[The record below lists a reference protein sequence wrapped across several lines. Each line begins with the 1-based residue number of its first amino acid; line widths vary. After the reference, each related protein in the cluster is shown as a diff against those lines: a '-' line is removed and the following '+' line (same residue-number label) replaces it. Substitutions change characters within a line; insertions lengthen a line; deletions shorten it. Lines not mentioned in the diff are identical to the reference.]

1 MTEVGLADRLDHFPS
16 QLSGGERQRVALCR
30 ALALEP
36 PLLLADEPTGNLD
49 PASGEHVFELLL
61 ELQRRHG
68 TTAVVVTHNPEI
80 ARRCARIF
88 DLDRRLAQALTMFEK
103 YNEKA
108 RRALFFARYE
118 ASKLGSRVIES
129 EHILLGILREGEE
142 TVNELF
148 RRFEVKPDEVRREI
162 EGERVFVERISS
174 TAELPLSEESKKI
187 LAYASHEAESM
198 LHSAV
203 GSEHLLIGIL
213 RVEGCLAMRILAQHG
228 LDVYTVRE
236 EVLTVA
242 KEREASQQKKELP
255 FLTEYG
261 RDLTTLAAE
270 GAFDPLIGREPEVER
285 IIQIL
290 SRRTKNNPIL
300 RGESGVG
307 KTAIV
312 EGLAQRIVDGR
323 VPIFL
328 AQKRIVA
335 LDLSLIVAG
344 TKYRGQFE
352 ERLKGILKELKE
364 SPDLIVFIDEIHSL
378 IGAGSAEGSLDA
390 ANILKPALSRGE
402 ISCIGAT
409 TAKEYRKYIEKDR
422 SLLRRFQA
430 VEVAPPTDQETM
442 SILEGIKDRYESFHK
457 VRYTG
462 ESLRVAIHHSS
473 RYIPD
478 RHHPDKAIDVLDE
491 AGARV
496 KLRRVRDT
504 QNLRRLEQEIR
515 QVVRDMKAA
524 ISAKEF
530 ERAVYL
536 REREIE
542 LREDSERL
550 AVPAAEEGR
559 RLEVTRRDVEEVIS
573 SWTGIPIAALE
584 SVEARKLAH
593 MEESLRSWV
602 VGQDR
607 AISAISRAIRRSRL
621 GVSNPQRPVGS
632 FIFLGPSGV
641 GKTEV
646 ARRLAEF
653 LFGSQRALV
662 RFDMSEYMEK
672 HAVSKLLGSP
682 PGYVGHEEGGQLTER
697 IRRQPY
703 SLILF
708 DEIEKAHPDVAN
720 LLLQILEDGQLTDAY
735 GNEVDFKNTL
745 VLMTSNLGSK
755 LVLRGGRMGFGEG
768 DEEAAFERLEEEI
781 LAELRRSFS
790 PEFINRVDEV
800 IVFNPLTRV
809 HLRSVVDILLRDIN
823 LTLAE
828 RGLAVSVAP
837 AAKDWL
843 LDKAGIEPST
853 GARPLRRTI
862 QRHIQDAV
870 SEILISQHGDV
881 IDEIEVTLEDDRLH
895 FEPRIAE
902 LVPQET

>member
-1 MTEVGLADRLDHFPS
+1 
-16 QLSGGERQRVALCR
+16 
-30 ALALEP
+30 
-36 PLLLADEPTGNLD
+36 
-49 PASGEHVFELLL
+49 
-61 ELQRRHG
+61 
-68 TTAVVVTHNPEI
+68 
-80 ARRCARIF
+80 
-88 DLDRRLAQALTMFEK
+88 MFEK

-142 TVNELF
+142 TVSEIF
-148 RRFEVKPDEVRREI
+148 RRFQVKPEDIRREI

-198 LHSAV
+198 LHATV

-213 RVEGCLAMRILAQHG
+213 RVEGCTAMRILAQHG
-228 LDVYTVRE
+228 FDVYTVRE
-236 EVLTVA
+236 EVLAIA

-255 FLTEYG
+255 FLSEYG
-261 RDLTTLAAE
+261 RDLTSLAAE
-270 GAFDPLIGREPEVER
+270 QSFDPLIGRDEEVDR

-300 RGESGVG
+300 LGEPGVG

-312 EGLAQRIVDGR
+312 EGLAQRIIEGR

-328 AQKRIVA
+328 ANKRIMA

-364 SPDLIVFIDEIHSL
+364 SRELIVFIDEIHSL

-402 ISCIGAT
+402 ISCVGAT
-409 TAKEYRKYIEKDR
+409 TLKEYRKYIEKDR

-430 VEVAPPTDQETM
+430 IQVNPPTPEQTQE
-442 SILEGIKDRYESFHK
+442 ILEGVKDRYESFHK
-457 VRYTG
+457 VRYRA
-462 ESLRVAIHHSS
+462 EALRTAIYQSS

-478 RHHPDKAIDVLDE
+478 RHLPDKAIDVIDE

-515 QVVRDMKAA
+515 QVVKEMKVA
-524 ISAKEF
+524 ISDKDF

-542 LREDSERL
+542 LREDLERMS
-550 AVPAAEEGR
+550 VAADETGV
-559 RLEVTRRDVEEVIS
+559 LEVTRHDIEEVIS
-573 SWTGIPIAALE
+573 SWTGIPTAALQSE
-584 SVEARKLAH
+584 EAERLLK
-593 MEESLRSWV
+593 MEEILKHRV

-607 AISAISRAIRRSRL
+607 SINAISRAIRRSRL

-646 ARRLAEF
+646 ARQLSDF

-672 HAVSKLLGSP
+672 HAVSKLIGSP

-697 IRRQPY
+697 VRRQPY

-735 GNEVDFKNTL
+735 GNQVDFRNTL
-745 VLMTSNLGSK
+745 VLMTSNIGSK

-768 DEEAAFERLEEEI
+768 SQEASFQRIEEEI
-781 LAELRRSFS
+781 LAELRRTFS
-790 PEFINRVDEV
+790 PEFINRIDEV
-800 IVFNPLTRV
+800 IVFNPLGERE
-809 HLRSVVDILLRDIN
+809 LRAIVDILLEDVN
-823 LTLAE
+823 HTLAE
-828 RGLAVSVAP
+828 RNLRLEVSDP
-837 AAKDWL
+837 AKEWL
-843 LDKAGIEPST
+843 LAKAGVEPST

-862 QRHIQDAV
+862 QRHIQDSV
-870 SEILISQHGDV
+870 SEILINQHGETIERIDV
-881 IDEIEVTLEDDRLH
+881 DLEGGELTFQAGAQEIVI
-895 FEPRIAE
+895 PRR
-902 LVPQET
+902 

>member
-1 MTEVGLADRLDHFPS
+1 
-16 QLSGGERQRVALCR
+16 
-30 ALALEP
+30 
-36 PLLLADEPTGNLD
+36 
-49 PASGEHVFELLL
+49 
-61 ELQRRHG
+61 
-68 TTAVVVTHNPEI
+68 
-80 ARRCARIF
+80 
-88 DLDRRLAQALTMFEK
+88 MFEK

-129 EHILLGILREGEE
+129 EHVLLGILREGEE
-142 TVNELF
+142 SVVELF
-148 RRFEVKPDEVRREI
+148 RRFHIKPEDLRREI

-198 LHSAV
+198 LHPAV

-228 LDVYTVRE
+228 FDVYSTRE
-236 EVLTVA
+236 EVLAVA

-261 RDLTTLAAE
+261 RDLTAIAAQD
-270 GAFDPLIGREPEVER
+270 GFDPLIGREREVER
-285 IIQIL
+285 IIEIL

-300 RGESGVG
+300 LGEPGVG

-312 EGLAQRIVDGR
+312 EGLAERIVAGH

-328 AQKRIVA
+328 ASKRILA

-364 SPDLIVFIDEIHSL
+364 NKELIVFIDEIHSL

-402 ISCIGAT
+402 VSCIGAT
-409 TAKEYRKYIEKDR
+409 TLKEYRKYIEKDR
-422 SLLRRFQA
+422 SLLRRFQSIQI
-430 VEVAPPTDQETM
+430 EPPTSEQTL
-442 SILEGIKDRYESFHK
+442 SILEGVRDRYESFHK
-457 VRYTG
+457 VRY
-462 ESLRVAIHHSS
+462 SDAALRTAIYQSA
-473 RYIPD
+473 RYITD
-478 RHHPDKAIDVLDE
+478 RQQPDKAIDVIDE
-491 AGARV
+491 AGAKV

-515 QVVRDMKAA
+515 QVVKEMKSA
-524 ISAKEF
+524 ISDKQF
-530 ERAVYL
+530 DRAVYL

-542 LREDSERL
+542 LREDLERL
-550 AVPAAEEGR
+550 RVGADEDAE
-559 RLEVTRRDVEEVIS
+559 LEVTRRDIEEVIS
-573 SWTGIPIAALE
+573 SWTGIPLSSLE
-584 SVEARKLAH
+584 SEEAAKLSR
-593 MEESLRSWV
+593 MEATLRQHV
-602 VGQDR
+602 VGQER

-653 LFGSQRALV
+653 LFGTQQALL

-672 HAVSKLLGSP
+672 HAVSRLIGSP

-697 IRRQPY
+697 VRRQPY
-703 SLILF
+703 SLVLF
-708 DEIEKAHPDVAN
+708 DEIEKAHPEVSN
-720 LLLQILEDGQLTDAY
+720 LLLQILDDGVLTDAY
-735 GNEVDFKNTL
+735 GNHVDFKNSL
-745 VLMTSNLGSK
+745 VLMTSNIGSK
-755 LVLRGGRMGFGEG
+755 LVLRGGRMGFAGEG
-768 DEEAAFERLEEEI
+768 AGESFRRMEEEI

-800 IVFNPLTRV
+800 IVFNPLGSEE
-809 HLRSVVDILLRDIN
+809 LRAIVDVLLRDVN
-823 LTLAE
+823 ETLAQ
-828 RGLAVSVAP
+828 RGLSVELTNE
-837 AAKDWL
+837 AKDWL
-843 LDKAGIEPST
+843 LAQAGVEPST

-862 QRHIQDAV
+862 QRHIQDAI
-870 SEILISQHGDV
+870 SEILISHAG
-881 IDEIEVTLEDDRLH
+881 EGTGSIEVTVEAGELRLLLH
-895 FEPRIAE
+895 DAQTIGREN
-902 LVPQET
+902 

>member
-1 MTEVGLADRLDHFPS
+1 
-16 QLSGGERQRVALCR
+16 
-30 ALALEP
+30 
-36 PLLLADEPTGNLD
+36 
-49 PASGEHVFELLL
+49 
-61 ELQRRHG
+61 
-68 TTAVVVTHNPEI
+68 
-80 ARRCARIF
+80 
-88 DLDRRLAQALTMFEK
+88 MFEK

-142 TVNELF
+142 TVSEIF
-148 RRFEVKPDEVRREI
+148 RRFQVKPEDIRREI

-198 LHSAV
+198 LHATV

-213 RVEGCLAMRILAQHG
+213 RVEGCTAMRILAQHG
-228 LDVYTVRE
+228 FDVYTVRE
-236 EVLTVA
+236 EVLAIA

-255 FLTEYG
+255 FLSEYG
-261 RDLTTLAAE
+261 RDLTALAAE
-270 GAFDPLIGREPEVER
+270 QSFDPLIGRDEEVDR

-300 RGESGVG
+300 LGEPGVG

-312 EGLAQRIVDGR
+312 EGLAQRIVEGR

-328 AQKRIVA
+328 ANKRIMA

-364 SPDLIVFIDEIHSL
+364 SRELIVFIDEIHSL

-409 TAKEYRKYIEKDR
+409 TLKEYRKYIEKDR

-430 VEVAPPTDQETM
+430 IQVNPPTPEQTQE
-442 SILEGIKDRYESFHK
+442 ILEGVKDRYESFHK
-457 VRYTG
+457 VRYRP
-462 ESLRVAIHHSS
+462 EALRTAIYQSS

-478 RHHPDKAIDVLDE
+478 RHLPDKAIDVIDE

-515 QVVRDMKAA
+515 QVVKEMKVA
-524 ISAKEF
+524 ISDKDF

-542 LREDSERL
+542 LREDLERMS
-550 AVPAAEEGR
+550 VAADETGV
-559 RLEVTRRDVEEVIS
+559 LEVTRHDIEEVIS
-573 SWTGIPIAALE
+573 SWTGIPTAALQSE
-584 SVEARKLAH
+584 EAERLLK
-593 MEESLRSWV
+593 MEEILKHRV

-607 AISAISRAIRRSRL
+607 SINAISRAIRRSRL

-646 ARRLAEF
+646 ARQLSDF

-672 HAVSKLLGSP
+672 HAVSKLIGSP

-697 IRRQPY
+697 VRRQPY

-735 GNEVDFKNTL
+735 GNQVDFRNTL
-745 VLMTSNLGSK
+745 VLMTSNIGSK

-768 DEEAAFERLEEEI
+768 SQEASFQRIEEEI
-781 LAELRRSFS
+781 LAELRRTFS
-790 PEFINRVDEV
+790 PEFINRIDEV
-800 IVFNPLTRV
+800 IVFNPLGERE
-809 HLRSVVDILLRDIN
+809 LRAIVDILLEDVN
-823 LTLAE
+823 HTLAE
-828 RGLAVSVAP
+828 RNLRLEVSDP
-837 AAKDWL
+837 AKEWL
-843 LDKAGIEPST
+843 LAKAGVEPST

-862 QRHIQDAV
+862 QRHIQDSV
-870 SEILISQHGDV
+870 SEILINQHGETIERIDV
-881 IDEIEVTLEDDRLH
+881 DLEGGELTFQAGAQEIVI
-895 FEPRIAE
+895 PRR
-902 LVPQET
+902 